1 MNIIKKIK
9 VIINEEDE
17 FLRKEKYKFIRDS
30 QYAQY
35 QGLNN
40 AMGYI
45 MAGYYSNN
53 KEISSDEFKNH
64 MKGLTNSA
72 SFFNDI
78 NFGKG
83 IDSKSSITQKV
94 KKDFSTALKNG
105 LAKGERSSVNYKR
118 TFPLMTRGR
127 DLKFKYNENESDI
140 LVDWVNKIQ
149 FKCILGNHKNSLEL
163 QHTLH
168 KVINKEYKIGQSSLY
183 FNKKN
188 ELILILTLN
197 IGDVKKQE
205 REIRKE
211 RTLGVDLG
219 IAVPAY
225 MALNDEIY
233 IRKTL
238 GSLEEFAKQR
248 SQYKSRRFRLQKQL
262 KAVKGGKGRRDKLKA
277 LDRFKEKE
285 KNFAKNY
292 NHFLSKSIVDFAVKN
307 NCEFINIEKISS
319 EGLENK
325 VLGIWTYY
333 DLESKIDYK
342 AKMLGIK
349 VRFVDPAYT
358 SQTCSKCGYV
368 DKENRKSQSKFICKE
383 CGLNINADYNA
394 AINIAKSTNFIK
406 K

>member
-17 FLRKEKYKFIRDS
+17 TLKKEKYKFIRDS

-40 AMGYI
+40 AMGYV
-45 MAGYYSNN
+45 MTGYYSNN

-72 SFFNDI
+72 PFFNDI

-149 FKCILGNHKNSLEL
+149 FKCMLGNHKNSLEL

-197 IGDVKKQE
+197 IGDVKKQK

-233 IRKTL
+233 IRKAL
-238 GSLEEFAKQR
+238 GSFEEFAKQR
-248 SQYKSRRFRLQKQL
+248 SQYKSRRYRLQKQL

-292 NHFLSKSIVDFAVKN
+292 NHFLSKSIVEFAIKN

-394 AINIAKSTNFIK
+394 AINIAKSTDFIK

>member
-9 VIINEEDE
+9 IMVNEEDE
-17 FLRKEKYKFIRDS
+17 TLKKEKYKFIRDS

-40 AMGYI
+40 AMGYV

-53 KEISSDEFKNH
+53 KEVSSDEFKNH

-72 SFFNDI
+72 PFFNDI

-149 FKCILGNHKNSLEL
+149 FKCILGNHGNSSEL

-205 REIRKE
+205 NEIVKE

-219 IAVPAY
+219 IAVPVY
-225 MALNDEIY
+225 MALNDITY
-233 IRKTL
+233 IRKGL
-238 GSLEEFAKQR
+238 GSYEEFAKQR
-248 SQYKSRRFRLQKQL
+248 NQYKSRRFRLQKQL

-277 LDRFKEKE
+277 LDSFKEKE

-292 NHFLSKSIVDFAVKN
+292 NHFLSKSIVEFAIKN